1 MWSDDGCRVP
11 NQTVYYELETPTPRR
26 LCDEDDEL
34 SEVEPDAVPTEV
46 RDWLALTFTRSM
58 SNMKRR
64 GEEKP
69 RFRSVAHAIR
79 AGIMVDRKNEKKKNS
94 QVWAEDTPVILS
106 PPKGLDLKGNHETTS
121 DVLQIAISSCTRTL
135 AWPVQYDS
143 CHDDPIFNT
152 SATLTALS
160 VLFNRRRQSYA
171 VRLLSARTN
180 MLISAK
186 KRI

>member
-1 MWSDDGCRVP
+1 MSFCCPWTPASLCGDLDPVSDPDCDFD
-11 NQTVYYELETPTPRR
+11 LLSCCRR

-79 AGIMVDRKNEKKKNS
+79 AGIMVDR
-94 QVWAEDTPVILS
+94 
-106 PPKGLDLKGNHETTS
+106 
-121 DVLQIAISSCTRTL
+121 
-135 AWPVQYDS
+135 
-143 CHDDPIFNT
+143 
-152 SATLTALS
+152 
-160 VLFNRRRQSYA
+160 
-171 VRLLSARTN
+171 
-180 MLISAK
+180 
-186 KRI
+186 